1 MQQKA
6 IRIAKDIV
14 AEIPGFARFVLLRFQ
29 ENRLTEVAAS
39 LTFTTLLALVPL
51 MAVGFAMI
59 AAFPDFDQAQT
70 QLENFIFE
78 NFVPHAGDAVR
89 DYLNTFRQNARKLTA
104 VGLIGLAITAIM
116 VLFTIERA
124 FNRIFKVRQGRPLA
138 MRLLAYWALLTIGPI
153 LFSLSIS
160 ITSALVAEAN
170 QAGGEALS
178 GPLIRLARIV
188 PFLLAFL
195 GYSIGFMAMPNRD
208 IRWRDAMIGGAVAA
222 ILFEVLKSLFG
233 LYITRFPTYQAIYGA
248 LSVLPILLLWIYLSW
263 VVTLIGA
270 NVVAVLPDWS
280 ARRGMNLDR
289 APRSGRLLLALII
302 LRVLDQAHLDGRTIT
317 RRQLG
322 RMVHASPDDLDQ
334 SVSKLSRDGYIKE
347 AAGSGLILGRRPDDL
362 DLYDVMRAI
371 GVDTRIPGGV
381 ERLGPEFADVLDRI
395 VASEKD
401 VFSLPLTTVLRAISS
416 DDEDKGAAAG

>member
-1 MQQKA
+1 MQQKT
-6 IRIAKDIV
+6 IRIAKDIIREV
-14 AEIPGFARFVLLRFQ
+14 PGFSRFVLLRFQ

-59 AAFPDFDQAQT
+59 AAFPNFDDAQL

-124 FNRIFKVRQGRPLA
+124 FNRIFKVRQGRPMA

-153 LFSLSIS
+153 LFSLSLS
-160 ITSALVAEAN
+160 LTSALVAEAN
-170 QAGGEALS
+170 QAGGAALN
-178 GPLIRLARIV
+178 GPLLRLARIV
-188 PFLLAFL
+188 PLLLAFL
-195 GYSIGFMAMPNRD
+195 GYSIAFVAMPNRE

-222 ILFEVLKSLFG
+222 VLFELLKSLFG

-248 LSVLPILLLWIYLSW
+248 MSVLPILLLWIYLCW
-263 VVTLIGA
+263 VVTLVGA

-280 ARRGMNLDR
+280 ARRGLDLAR
-289 APRSGRLLLALII
+289 APRTGRLMVALGV
-302 LRVLDQAHLDGRTIT
+302 LRVLDGAHENGILV
-317 RRQLG
+317 RRRDLG
-322 RMVHASPDDLDQ
+322 RQVKAAPDDLLQ
-334 SVSKLSRDGYIKE
+334 VVQYLEKAGYIRE
-347 AAGSGLILGRRPDDL
+347 TGRNSVILGRRADGVTIYDL
-362 DLYDVMRAI
+362 MR
-371 GVDTRIPGGV
+371 VLHLDTRIPGGV
-381 ERLGPEFADVLDRI
+381 ETLGPEFADILDRM
-395 VASEKD
+395 VTAERD
-401 VFSLPLTTVLRAISS
+401 VFSVSLTAVLRS
-416 DDEDKGAAAG
+416 DALSAGQAG